1 MRLRRRGLASIN
13 SEIRDGILPAADGI
27 ARVAMPAGAPLHT
40 PRNYRVTALIIACA
54 LFMEQMDAT
63 ILSTAL
69 PTMARDFG
77 VPATSMS
84 SALTSYL
91 LALAIF
97 IPASGRLAD
106 RFGSR
111 TVFRAAILIFVAGSA
126 LCGIA
131 PTLPFIMAARF
142 LQGLGGA
149 MMIPIGRLVLLRSVA
164 KEDMVS
170 AMSWLIMPA
179 LIGPIIGPP
188 VGGAIVTY
196 LDWRWIFYLNLP
208 IGLLGV
214 VLVTRYIG
222 NIREDRPAPFDLP
235 GFVLSGVAL
244 GCLLFGFEM
253 TSRTGELPNAL
264 ALIAVGLVAGALYIR
279 HARRR
284 AQPILDLTLL
294 AVPSFRLSVIG
305 GSLTRITQGA
315 QPFLLPMMLQLGFG
329 MTAAASGAITVAGA
343 IGSLAMKGL
352 APRVL
357 RRWGFRRSLIVGG
370 LGASAGYAVCG
381 LFRPDWPVPLIFAV
395 LMTSGFFMSFQFSA
409 YNTIAYDEIPPERM
423 SSATS
428 FYATFQQLMLSLG
441 ICVGAASLHVGMR
454 SAGHA
459 RPQLTDF
466 TLAFLVVT
474 AVSAAATIWNRRF
487 APDAGAQ
494 LSGHRSQATQGAD
507 PGPRRA

>member
-1 MRLRRRGLASIN
+1 MRVRRRGLASIN
-13 SEIRDGILPAADGI
+13 SEIRDGILPAAGDI
-27 ARVAMPAGAPLHT
+27 AQVAREDNAADHT
-40 PRNYRVTALIIACA
+40 PKNYRLVALIIACA

-63 ILSTAL
+63 ILATAL
-69 PTMARDFG
+69 PTMARDFH
-77 VPATSMS
+77 VPATNMS

-126 LCGIA
+126 LCGVA
-131 PTLPFIMAARF
+131 PSLPFIMGARF

-179 LIGPIIGPP
+179 LIGPILGPP

-214 VLVTRYIG
+214 FLVTRYIG
-222 NIREDRPAPFDLP
+222 EVRAETPVRADPW

-253 TSRTGELPNAL
+253 TSRTGELPL
-264 ALIAVGLVAGALYIR
+264 ALGLIGIGCVAGALYIR
-279 HARRR
+279 HARHR
-284 AQPILDLTLL
+284 ADPILDLSLMR
-294 AVPSFRLSVIG
+294 VPTFRLSLIG

-352 APRVL
+352 APRIL
-357 RRWGFRRSLIVGG
+357 RRWGFRRSLIIGG

-381 LFRPDWPVPLIFAV
+381 LFRPDWPVPLIFGV
-395 LMTSGFFMSFQFSA
+395 LMVSGFFMSFQFSA
-409 YNTIAYDEIPPERM
+409 YNTIAYDEIPSERM

-441 ICVGAASLHVGMR
+441 ICVGAAALHVGMLGG
-454 SAGHA
+454 GHA
-459 RPQLTDF
+459 LPRLGNF
-466 TLAFLVVT
+466 TLAFWVVT
-474 AVSAAATIWNRRF
+474 AVSASATIWNARF
-487 APDAGAQ
+487 AADAGAGM
-494 LSGHRSQATQGAD
+494 SGHR
-507 PGPRRA
+507 R

>member
-1 MRLRRRGLASIN
+1 MRVRRRGLASIN
-13 SEIRDGILPAADGI
+13 SEIRDGILPAAGDI
-27 ARVAMPAGAPLHT
+27 AQVAREDNAVDHT
-40 PRNYRVTALIIACA
+40 PKNYRLVALIIACA

-63 ILSTAL
+63 ILATAL
-69 PTMARDFG
+69 PTMARDFH
-77 VPATSMS
+77 VPATNMS

-126 LCGIA
+126 LCGVA
-131 PTLPFIMAARF
+131 PSLPFIMGARF

-179 LIGPIIGPP
+179 LIGPILGPP

-214 VLVTRYIG
+214 FLVTRYIG
-222 NIREDRPAPFDLP
+222 EVRAETPVRADPW

-253 TSRTGELPNAL
+253 TSRTGELPL
-264 ALIAVGLVAGALYIR
+264 ALGLIGIGCVAGALYIR
-279 HARRR
+279 HARHR
-284 AQPILDLTLL
+284 ADPILDLSLMR
-294 AVPSFRLSVIG
+294 VPTFRLSLIG

-352 APRVL
+352 APRIL
-357 RRWGFRRSLIVGG
+357 RRWGFRRSLIIGG

-381 LFRPDWPVPLIFAV
+381 LFRPDWPVPLIFGV
-395 LMTSGFFMSFQFSA
+395 LMVSGFFMSFQFSA
-409 YNTIAYDEIPPERM
+409 YNTIAYDEIPSERM

-441 ICVGAASLHVGMR
+441 ICVGAAALHVGMLGG
-454 SAGHA
+454 GHA
-459 RPQLTDF
+459 LPRLGDF
-466 TLAFLVVT
+466 TLAFWVVT
-474 AVSAAATIWNRRF
+474 AVSASATIWNARF
-487 APDAGAQ
+487 AADAGAGM
-494 LSGHRSQATQGAD
+494 SGHRG
-507 PGPRRA
+507 

>member
-1 MRLRRRGLASIN
+1 M
-13 SEIRDGILPAADGI
+13 
-27 ARVAMPAGAPLHT
+27 
-40 PRNYRVTALIIACA
+40 
-54 LFMEQMDAT
+54 
-63 ILSTAL
+63 
-69 PTMARDFG
+69 
-77 VPATSMS
+77 
-84 SALTSYL
+84 
-91 LALAIF
+91 
-97 IPASGRLAD
+97 
-106 RFGSR
+106 
-111 TVFRAAILIFVAGSA
+111 
-126 LCGIA
+126 
-131 PTLPFIMAARF
+131 
-142 LQGLGGA
+142 
-149 MMIPIGRLVLLRSVA
+149 
-164 KEDMVS
+164 
-170 AMSWLIMPA
+170 
-179 LIGPIIGPP
+179 
-188 VGGAIVTY
+188 
-196 LDWRWIFYLNLP
+196 
-208 IGLLGV
+208 
-214 VLVTRYIG
+214 
-222 NIREDRPAPFDLP
+222 
-235 GFVLSGVAL
+235 
-244 GCLLFGFEM
+244 
-253 TSRTGELPNAL
+253 
-264 ALIAVGLVAGALYIR
+264 
-279 HARRR
+279 
-284 AQPILDLTLL
+284 
-294 AVPSFRLSVIG
+294 IG

-454 SAGHA
+454 TAGHV
-459 RPQLTDF
+459 RPQLADF

-494 LSGHRSQATQGAD
+494 LSGHVERPA
-507 PGPRRA
+507 RRATVG

>member
-27 ARVAMPAGAPLHT
+27 ARVAIPAGEPLHT

-97 IPASGRLAD
+97 IPASGRMAD

-111 TVFRAAILIFVAGSA
+111 TVFRAAILTFVAGSA
-126 LCGIA
+126 LCGVA

-149 MMIPIGRLVLLRSVA
+149 MMIPVGRLVLLRSVA
-164 KEDMVS
+164 KQDMVS

-179 LIGPIIGPP
+179 LIGPILGPP

-214 VLVTRYIG
+214 ALVTRFIG
-222 NIREDRPAPFDLP
+222 DIREERPAAFDVG

-253 TSRTGELPNAL
+253 TSRTGELATAL
-264 ALIAVGLVAGALYIR
+264 VLIGIGLVSGALYIA

-329 MTAAASGAITVAGA
+329 MTAAASGAITIASA

-357 RRWGFRRSLIVGG
+357 RRWGFRNSLIVGG

-428 FYATFQQLMLSLG
+428 FYATFQQLMLSFG
-441 ICVGAASLHVGMR
+441 ICIGAASLHVGML
-454 SAGHA
+454 SSGHIH
-459 RPQLTDF
+459 PQLTDF

-474 AVSAAATIWNRRF
+474 TVSATATIWNRRF

-494 LSGHRSQATQGAD
+494 LSGHVA
-507 PGPRRA
+507 PRRAGEMQD

>member
-13 SEIRDGILPAADGI
+13 SEVRDGILPAADTI
-27 ARVAMPAGAPLHT
+27 ARVPVDAGAAAHM
-40 PRNYRVTALIIACA
+40 PRSYRVTALIIACA

-63 ILSTAL
+63 ILATAL

-111 TVFRAAILIFVAGSA
+111 TIFRAAILIFVGGSA

-131 PTLPFIMAARF
+131 SSLPFMMAARF
-142 LQGLGGA
+142 VQGLGGA

-170 AMSWLIMPA
+170 AMAWLIMPA
-179 LIGPIIGPP
+179 LIGPILGPP

-222 NIREDRPAPFDLP
+222 DVREDRPARFDKR
-235 GFVLSGVAL
+235 GFLLSGIAL

-253 TSRTGELPNAL
+253 TSRTGELVQAL
-264 ALIAVGLVAGALYIR
+264 SLIATGLVAGVLYIR
-279 HARRR
+279 HAGRR
-284 AQPILDLTLL
+284 ADPILDLTLMR
-294 AVPSFRLSVIG
+294 VPTFRLSVIG

-343 IGSLAMKGL
+343 IGSLMMKGL
-352 APRVL
+352 APRIL
-357 RRWGFRRSLIVGG
+357 RRFGFRRSLIVGG

-381 LFRPDWPVPLIFAV
+381 LFRPDWPIPVIFGV
-395 LMTSGFFMSFQFSA
+395 LMLSGFFMSFQFSA
-409 YNTIAYDEIPPERM
+409 YNTIAYDEIPSERM

-428 FYATFQQLMLSLG
+428 FYATFQQLMLSFG
-441 ICVGAASLHVGMR
+441 ICVGAASLHIGMLGSGSTR
-454 SAGHA
+454 PDLSA
-459 RPQLTDF
+459 F

-474 AVSAAATIWNRRF
+474 AVSATATIWNRRF
-487 APDAGAQ
+487 AVDAGADM
-494 LSGHRSQATQGAD
+494 SGQ
-507 PGPRRA
+507 RRAA

>member
-1 MRLRRRGLASIN
+1 MRVRRRGLASIN
-13 SEIRDGILPAADGI
+13 SEIRDGILPAAGDI
-27 ARVAMPAGAPLHT
+27 AQVAREDNAADHT
-40 PRNYRVTALIIACA
+40 PKNYRLVALIIACA

-63 ILSTAL
+63 ILATAL
-69 PTMARDFG
+69 PTMARDFH
-77 VPATSMS
+77 VPATNMS

-126 LCGIA
+126 LCGVA
-131 PTLPFIMAARF
+131 PSLPFIMGARF

-149 MMIPIGRLVLLRSVA
+149 MMIPIGRIVLLRSVA

-179 LIGPIIGPP
+179 LIGPILGPP

-214 VLVTRYIG
+214 FLVTRYIG
-222 NIREDRPAPFDLP
+222 EVRAETPVRADPW

-253 TSRTGELPNAL
+253 TSRTGELPL
-264 ALIAVGLVAGALYIR
+264 ALGLIGIGCVAGALYIR
-279 HARRR
+279 HARHR
-284 AQPILDLTLL
+284 ADPILDLSLMR
-294 AVPSFRLSVIG
+294 VPTFRLSLIG

-352 APRVL
+352 APRIL
-357 RRWGFRRSLIVGG
+357 RRWGFRRSLIIGG

-381 LFRPDWPVPLIFAV
+381 LFRPDWPVPLIFGV
-395 LMTSGFFMSFQFSA
+395 LMVSGFFMSFQFSA
-409 YNTIAYDEIPPERM
+409 YNTIAYDEIPSERM

-441 ICVGAASLHVGMR
+441 ICVGAAALHVGMLGG
-454 SAGHA
+454 GHA
-459 RPQLTDF
+459 LPRLGNF
-466 TLAFLVVT
+466 TLAFWVVT
-474 AVSAAATIWNRRF
+474 AVSASATIWNARF
-487 APDAGAQ
+487 AADAGAGM
-494 LSGHRSQATQGAD
+494 SGHR
-507 PGPRRA
+507 R

>member
-1 MRLRRRGLASIN
+1 MRLRRRGLASIS
-13 SEIRDGILPAADGI
+13 SEIRDGILPAADSI
-27 ARVAMPAGAPLHT
+27 ARVAKETGAVDHT
-40 PRNYRVTALIIACA
+40 PKNYRLIALIIACA

-63 ILSTAL
+63 ILATAL
-69 PTMARDFG
+69 PTMARDFH
-77 VPATSMS
+77 VPATNMS

-126 LCGIA
+126 LCGVA
-131 PTLPFIMAARF
+131 PNLPFIMGARF

-179 LIGPIIGPP
+179 LIGPILGPP

-214 VLVTRYIG
+214 FLVTRYIG
-222 NIREDRPAPFDLP
+222 EVRAERPAAVDPW
-235 GFVLSGVAL
+235 GFLLSGVAL

-253 TSRTGELPNAL
+253 TSRTGELPLAL
-264 ALIAVGLVAGALYIR
+264 ALIVIGCVAGTFYIR
-279 HARRR
+279 HARHR
-284 AQPILDLTLL
+284 ADPILDLSLMR
-294 AVPSFRLSVIG
+294 VPTFRLSVIG

-329 MTAAASGAITVAGA
+329 MTAAASGSITVATA
-343 IGSLAMKGL
+343 LGSLAMKGL
-352 APRVL
+352 APRIL
-357 RRWGFRRSLIVGG
+357 RHWGFRRSLILGG

-381 LFRPDWPVPLIFAV
+381 LFRPDWPVAAIFAV
-395 LMTSGFFMSFQFSA
+395 LAVSGFFMSFQFSA
-409 YNTIAYDEIPPERM
+409 YNTIAYDEIPSSRM

-441 ICVGAASLHVGMR
+441 ICVGAASLHVGMIG
-454 SAGHA
+454 SGHTQ
-459 RPQLTDF
+459 PQLADF
-466 TLAFLVVT
+466 TLAFWVVT
-474 AVSAAATIWNRRF
+474 AISTSAIIWNARF
-487 APDAGAQ
+487 AVDAGAGM
-494 LSGHRSQATQGAD
+494 SGHR
-507 PGPRRA
+507 R

>member
-13 SEIRDGILPAADGI
+13 SEVRDGILPAAGTI
-27 ARVAMPAGAPLHT
+27 AQVPRDAGAGEHM
-40 PRNYRVTALIIACA
+40 PRGYRVTALIIACA

-63 ILSTAL
+63 ILATAL

-111 TVFRAAILIFVAGSA
+111 TIFRAAILIFVGGSA

-131 PTLPFIMAARF
+131 PSLPFMMAARF
-142 LQGLGGA
+142 VQGLGGA

-164 KEDMVS
+164 KEDMVQ

-179 LIGPIIGPP
+179 LIGPILGPP

-222 NIREDRPAPFDLP
+222 DVREDRPARFDKR
-235 GFVLSGVAL
+235 GFVLSGIAL

-253 TSRTGELPNAL
+253 SSRTGELPHAL
-264 ALIAVGLVAGALYIR
+264 GLIAIGLVAGALYIR
-279 HARRR
+279 HAGRR
-284 AQPILDLTLL
+284 ADPILDLTLMRI
-294 AVPSFRLSVIG
+294 ATFRLSVIG

-343 IGSLAMKGL
+343 IGSLMMKGL
-352 APRVL
+352 APRIL
-357 RRWGFRRSLIVGG
+357 RRFGFRRSLIVGG

-381 LFRPDWPVPLIFAV
+381 LFRPDWPIPVIFGV

-409 YNTIAYDEIPPERM
+409 YNTIAYDEIPSERM

-441 ICVGAASLHVGMR
+441 ICVGAASLHIGMLGSGSTR
-454 SAGHA
+454 PDLSA
-459 RPQLTDF
+459 F

-474 AVSAAATIWNRRF
+474 AVSATATIWNRRF
-487 APDAGAQ
+487 APDAGAD
-494 LSGHRSQATQGAD
+494 LSGQ
-507 PGPRRA
+507 RRAA